1 MFREIEM
8 IKADA
13 ELLAAEEDRNYLQIA
28 DQSGNVLKLPMEE
41 KKSLAIAMALHEK
54 GRAALK
60 QNQISL
66 ALTFFY
72 EADSSFS

>member
-54 GRAALK
+54 GQVALK